1 MYRYLFCILGR
12 FVYGKYVQPTL
23 SPTTQFPSP
32 APSGP
37 SPSPTLVPTDRASS
51 LVWRGGANLRYIEDD
66 SGLEISGD
74 AGSCS
79 GGRGF
84 ETALASYGGEVDAI
98 ATFMLSLADDNSMYP
113 SLSVF
118 PVQSSFSTGACSG
131 RIAVM
136 LLYRSFWGYGELFL
150 LGERLQLLSHVNNLQ
165 VGAQYTLRLV
175 HSLQQGQTRGYLYGP
190 VSGSGSGPLIAST
203 SPISEVFASSVKVGF
218 ADSRQ
223 RGWTAL
229 SSLGVNGS
237 YDVCI
242 SVIYTLCID
251 T

>member
-1 MYRYLFCILGR
+1 MSSDPST
-12 FVYGKYVQPTL
+12 V
-23 SPTTQFPSP
+23 PSP

-37 SPSPTLVPTDRASS
+37 TPSPTLVPTDRASS
-51 LVWRGGANLRYIEDD
+51 LVWQGGANLRYVEDD
-66 SGLEISGD
+66 SGLEITGD

-98 ATFMLSLADDNSMYP
+98 ATFVLSLADDNYMYP

-118 PVQSSFSTGACSG
+118 PVQSSFSTGTCSG

-136 LLYRSFWGYGELFL
+136 LQYNYWGYGNLYL
-150 LGERLQLLSHVNNLQ
+150 LGERSQQSTGTGNLQ
-165 VGAQYTLRLV
+165 RGSRYTLRLV

-190 VSGSGSGPLIAST
+190 VSGSGPGLLIAST
-203 SPISEVFASSVKVGF
+203 SPMNEVFSRSVKVGF

-223 RGWTAL
+223 KGWTAL
-229 SSLGVNGS
+229 SSLGVNGECFYFVS
-237 YDVCI
+237 KNDKYVQ
-242 SVIYTLCID
+242 ID
-251 T
+251 LRLLLNF

>member
-1 MYRYLFCILGR
+1 MSSDPST
-12 FVYGKYVQPTL
+12 V
-23 SPTTQFPSP
+23 PSP

-37 SPSPTLVPTDRASS
+37 TPSPTLAPTDKVSS
-51 LVWRGGANLRYIEDD
+51 LVWQGGANLRYIEGD
-66 SGLEISGD
+66 SGLEITGD

-84 ETALASYGGEVDAI
+84 ETALASYGGEVDVN
-98 ATFMLSLADDNSMYP
+98 ATFVLSLADDDVMYP

-118 PVQSSFSTGACSG
+118 PVQSSFSTGTCSG

-136 LLYRSFWGYGELFL
+136 LQYHYWGYGSLYLF
-150 LGERLQLLSHVNNLQ
+150 GERSQQSTGLNNLQ
-165 VGAQYTLRLV
+165 AGSQYTLRLV

-190 VSGSGSGPLIAST
+190 VSVSGSGPGPLLAST
-203 SPISEVFASSVKVGF
+203 SPMNEVFSRSVKVGF

-229 SSLGVNGS
+229 SSMGINGKLH
-237 YDVCI
+237 YEINHDKI
-242 SVIYTLCID
+242 FIFGL
-251 T
+251 